1 MAEKRGRRVAP
12 LCGLAVALVALA
24 CGPAEVAPQAPETS
38 APLAATEQPSSPSPR
53 IVLLI
58 SIDTLRADHLG
69 LYGYDRFTSPTLDM
83 LGAAGT
89 VFDDASAPA
98 PWTLPS
104 HTTMLTGLTPRTHH
118 VVTFSTA
125 LDPATPTLP
134 GLLRER
140 GWKTAAAVSTSWLR
154 RERYNVTKDFEH
166 YIYVETKPWRR
177 SPNTWITDRATEWI
191 TESPDEPIF
200 LFLHYFDVHGDYVSE
215 SGYESM
221 FVKPYDGPADGTSW
235 QLLMSYLEPEYI
247 EMCKKNFDREKCG
260 FGKGDG
266 EKLLDADFVRPVFEA
281 RDIEHLKD
289 LYDAGIRQMDT
300 EISRLLAFLRK
311 QGLDDETLV
320 IVTSDHG
327 EEFMEHG
334 RLDHFMSPH
343 QEVLHVPLLLR
354 GPGIP
359 SGLRIDAPVSLVD
372 LVPTI
377 LDLTGLPPH
386 EPTEGRSLVPLIEGA
401 SDAPFRTRALF
412 GEAPGGLT
420 YENITPGIFPVIRT
434 IRRDNWKLVY
444 DSKQDAYALYD
455 LSTDPLERVD
465 LSGEK
470 SALAAALAEEMA
482 RRYEGFT
489 PDTLENAKVELSDE
503 EIEEL
508 RALGYVP

>member
-1 MAEKRGRRVAP
+1 
-12 LCGLAVALVALA
+12 
-24 CGPAEVAPQAPETS
+24 
-38 APLAATEQPSSPSPR
+38 
-53 IVLLI
+53 
-58 SIDTLRADHLG
+58 
-69 LYGYDRFTSPTLDM
+69 
-83 LGAAGT
+83 
-89 VFDDASAPA
+89 
-98 PWTLPS
+98 
-104 HTTMLTGLTPRTHH
+104 
-118 VVTFSTA
+118 
-125 LDPATPTLP
+125 
-134 GLLRER
+134 
-140 GWKTAAAVSTSWLR
+140 
-154 RERYNVTKDFEH
+154 
-166 YIYVETKPWRR
+166 
-177 SPNTWITDRATEWI
+177 
-191 TESPDEPIF
+191 
-200 LFLHYFDVHGDYVSE
+200 
-215 SGYESM
+215 
-221 FVKPYDGPADGTSW
+221 
-235 QLLMSYLEPEYI
+235 
-247 EMCKKNFDREKCG
+247 
-260 FGKGDG
+260 
-266 EKLLDADFVRPVFEA
+266 
-281 RDIEHLKD
+281 
-289 LYDAGIRQMDT
+289 
-300 EISRLLAFLRK
+300 
-311 QGLDDETLV
+311 
-320 IVTSDHG
+320 
-327 EEFMEHG
+327 MEHG